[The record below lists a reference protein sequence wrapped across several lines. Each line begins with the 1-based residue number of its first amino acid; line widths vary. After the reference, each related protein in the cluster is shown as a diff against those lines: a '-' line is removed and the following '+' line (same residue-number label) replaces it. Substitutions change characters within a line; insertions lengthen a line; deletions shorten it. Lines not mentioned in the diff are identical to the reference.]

1 MAIKSSGLLIDI
13 TRCIGCG
20 ACSDACKEINDLPP
34 EIDDKLTAETWT
46 VVREKD
52 NDLHVRDLCRH
63 CVEPACVA
71 SCLVAALTKTE
82 HGPVIYDKS
91 VCIGCRYCMV
101 ACPFQVPCFEWHSP
115 NPRIRKCILCEPRVR
130 EGKSTGCAEAC
141 PTEATVFGDR
151 ETLVE
156 MARARI
162 KADPKRYHDHIYGLD
177 EVGGTAV
184 MFLSPVPFEDLDFN
198 TNLVNYPLSDI
209 TWNILRQVPTIVAG
223 GAVFLGA
230 SYWLFNRREKVKKA
244 EQVVGP
250 GPKKEADDV

>member
-1 MAIKSSGLLIDI
+1 MAIKSFGLLIDI

-20 ACSDACKEINDLPP
+20 ACSENCKKINDLPP

-82 HGPVIYDKS
+82 HGPVVYDES

-115 NPRIRKCILCEPRVR
+115 NPRIRKCILCEPRVA
-130 EGKSTGCAEAC
+130 EGKSTGCAE
-141 PTEATVFGDR
+141 
-151 ETLVE
+151 
-156 MARARI
+156 
-162 KADPKRYHDHIYGLD
+162 PKRYHNHIYGLD

-198 TNLVNYPLSDI
+198 TDLVNYPLSDI
-209 TWNILRQVPTIVAG
+209 TWRILRQVPTIVGVG
-223 GAVFLGA
+223 GVFLGA

-244 EQVVGP
+244 EQVVEP